1 MGTGSDC
8 CRVIVKEYK
17 NQNEEEQNNYN
28 EPLYPNKSSND
39 EDKIHFRKIIYGQ
52 NRSNDKSMYDAIF
65 KCESINKLY
74 HDEWTYILYNRFL
87 ERMQIKDEE
96 NRKFCTICLIGE
108 TNKGKTFLLNLL
120 TDNKLQ
126 SGIEYKT
133 IGISCKF
140 TNFKYNANDLDED
153 DRKEKEAK
161 FLIFDSAGR
170 SEPLLIEPE
179 LKAKLSDEELKNR
192 VEADNK
198 DLKLSE
204 DFIKNFLISHSRI
217 ILVVVNQL
225 TLAEQI
231 FLYELKNDNEDKF
244 EELFIIHNLFNFE
257 NKRDIENYID
267 NTIVH
272 SIYFDISKDYFE
284 TNKTDNI
291 NEINKPFYFTEE
303 QKNAKG
309 NQYLIAHLFLGNT
322 NSTDEW
328 IKKNNEMTI
337 DFLKTKMQL
346 CLAKDHFS
354 IENRLEKE
362 LKLHNLIDEKTKLE
376 RLEKNNDVGYEGR
389 FHLKKDRDMRDNQ
402 ANNFVDNREFNIL
415 GYTPNYIF
423 YKDEKRLKF
432 VVEVECPG
440 EEDKNFTISAKAK
453 KGKVYF
459 SIKGKKIYPKIIKQ
473 QLRKEDKAY
482 SIFFSVNVEKEG
494 ISIISDG
501 NTKYDKFENG
511 IYQKVFNII
520 KNGQPS
526 EFTFHKENKGEG
538 NCLII

>member
-1 MGTGSDC
+1 MGVGSDC
-8 CRVIVKEYK
+8 CRVKVKEYK
-17 NQNEEEQNNYN
+17 NPNEEEQNNYN
-28 EPLYPNKSSND
+28 EPSYPNKSSND
-39 EDKIHFRKIIYGQ
+39 EDELPFRKIIYGQ

-74 HDEWTYILYNRFL
+74 HDEWTYILSNRFL
-87 ERMQIKDEE
+87 ERMQITDKE

-153 DRKEKEAK
+153 DIKEKEAK

-272 SIYFDISKDYFE
+272 SIYFDISKD
-284 TNKTDNI
+284 
-291 NEINKPFYFTEE
+291 
-303 QKNAKG
+303 Q
-309 NQYLIAHLFLGNT
+309 
-322 NSTDEW
+322 
-328 IKKNNEMTI
+328 
-337 DFLKTKMQL
+337 
-346 CLAKDHFS
+346 
-354 IENRLEKE
+354 
-362 LKLHNLIDEKTKLE
+362 
-376 RLEKNNDVGYEGR
+376 
-389 FHLKKDRDMRDNQ
+389 
-402 ANNFVDNREFNIL
+402 
-415 GYTPNYIF
+415 
-423 YKDEKRLKF
+423 
-432 VVEVECPG
+432 
-440 EEDKNFTISAKAK
+440 
-453 KGKVYF
+453 
-459 SIKGKKIYPKIIKQ
+459 KIILKQ
-473 QLRKEDKAY
+473 
-482 SIFFSVNVEKEG
+482 
-494 ISIISDG
+494 
-501 NTKYDKFENG
+501 
-511 IYQKVFNII
+511 I
-520 KNGQPS
+520 K
-526 EFTFHKENKGEG
+526 
-538 NCLII
+538 LII

>member
-1 MGTGSDC
+1 MGVGSDC
-8 CRVIVKEYK
+8 CRVKVKEYK
-17 NQNEEEQNNYN
+17 NPNEEEQNNYN
-28 EPLYPNKSSND
+28 EPLYPNKLSND

-74 HDEWTYILYNRFL
+74 HDEWTYILSNRFL

-153 DRKEKEAK
+153 DIKEKEAK

-179 LKAKLSDEELKNR
+179 QKAKLSDEELKNR

-328 IKKNNEMTI
+328 IQKNNEMTI

>member
-1 MGTGSDC
+1 MGVGSDC
-8 CRVIVKEYK
+8 CKVKVKEYK
-17 NQNEEEQNNYN
+17 NPNEEEQNNYN
-28 EPLYPNKSSND
+28 EPSYPNKSSND
-39 EDKIHFRKIIYGQ
+39 EDKIPFRKIIYGQ

-140 TNFKYNANDLDED
+140 TNFKYNVNDLNED
-153 DRKEKEAK
+153 DIKEKEAK

-328 IKKNNEMTI
+328 IQKNNKMTI

>member
-39 EDKIHFRKIIYGQ
+39 EDKIPFRKIIYGQ

-153 DRKEKEAK
+153 NIKEKEAK

-328 IKKNNEMTI
+328 IQKNNEMTI

>member
-8 CRVIVKEYK
+8 FNTKVREYDNK
-17 NQNEEEQNNYN
+17 KREEGQNFED
-28 EPLYPNKSSND
+28 EPFYSNKKSND
-39 EDKIHFRKIIYGQ
+39 EDNIPFRKIIYGQ
-52 NRSNDKSMYDAIF
+52 NRANNKLMYDAIF

-87 ERMQIKDEE
+87 ERIQIKDEE
-96 NRKFCTICLIGE
+96 KRKFCTICLIGE

-120 TDNKLQ
+120 TDNELQ
-126 SGIEYKT
+126 SGIEYRT

-140 TNFKYNANDLDED
+140 TNFEFEKNKIDSDAQ
-153 DRKEKEAK
+153 KEPK

-179 LKAKLSDEELKNR
+179 KKSKFSDEELKNR

-257 NKRDIENYID
+257 SKRDIENYIN

-272 SIYFDISKDYFE
+272 SIYFDLSKDYFE
-284 TNKTDNI
+284 TNETDNI
-291 NEINKPFYFTEE
+291 NEVDKPFYFTEE
-303 QKNAKG
+303 QKNTKG
-309 NQYLIAHLFLGNT
+309 NQYLIAHLFLGNID
-322 NSTDEW
+322 SKDEW
-328 IKKNNEMTI
+328 IKKNNKKTI
-337 DFLKTKMQL
+337 EFLKIKMQL
-346 CLAKDHFS
+346 CLAKDYMS
-354 IENRLEKE
+354 IEKTLEKE
-362 LKLHNLIDEKTKLE
+362 LILHNLIDERTKLE
-376 RLEKNNDVGYEGR
+376 RVEKNDDLGYQGR
-389 FHLKKDRDMRDNQ
+389 FRLKKDRDIRDNRS
-402 ANNFVDNREFNIL
+402 NNFVENREFNIL

-423 YKDEKRLKF
+423 YKDEKKSKF

-440 EEDKNFTISAKAK
+440 EEDKNMSISAKTK

-459 SIKGKKIYPKIIKQ
+459 SIRGKKIFPRIIKQ
-473 QLRKEDKAY
+473 QLHKEDKPY

-494 ISIISDG
+494 INIISDG

-511 IYQKVFNII
+511 IYQKIFPII
-520 KNGQPS
+520 KNGQSS
-526 EFTFHKENKGEG
+526 EYTFHKENKND
-538 NCLII
+538 NCMII

>member
-28 EPLYPNKSSND
+28 EPLYPNKLSND

-120 TDNKLQ
+120 TDNELQ
-126 SGIEYKT
+126 SGIEYRT

-140 TNFKYNANDLDED
+140 TNFEFEKNKIYNDNQ
-153 DRKEKEAK
+153 KEPK

-179 LKAKLSDEELKNR
+179 KKSKLSDEELKNR

-328 IKKNNEMTI
+328 IQKNNEMTI

-538 NCLII
+538 NCLIV

>member
-1 MGTGSDC
+1 MGVGSDC
-8 CRVIVKEYK
+8 CRVKVKEYK
-17 NQNEEEQNNYN
+17 NPNEEEQNNYN
-28 EPLYPNKSSND
+28 EPLYPNKLSND

-74 HDEWTYILYNRFL
+74 HDEWTYILSNRFL

-153 DRKEKEAK
+153 DIKEKEAK

-328 IKKNNEMTI
+328 IQKNNEMTI

>member
-108 TNKGKTFLLNLL
+108 TNKGNTFLLNLL

-328 IKKNNEMTI
+328 IQKNNEMTI

>member
-28 EPLYPNKSSND
+28 EPLYPNKLSND

-140 TNFKYNANDLDED
+140 TNFKYNVNDLNED
-153 DRKEKEAK
+153 DIKEKEAK

-328 IKKNNEMTI
+328 IQKNNEMTI

>member
-153 DRKEKEAK
+153 NIKEKEAK

-328 IKKNNEMTI
+328 IQKNNEMTI